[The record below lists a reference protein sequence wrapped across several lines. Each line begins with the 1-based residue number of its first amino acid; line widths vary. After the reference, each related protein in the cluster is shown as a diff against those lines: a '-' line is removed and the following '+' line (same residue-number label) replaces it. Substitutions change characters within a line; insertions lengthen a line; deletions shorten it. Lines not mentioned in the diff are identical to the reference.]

1 MQIIDKMKDNYRIAK
16 EKELEA
22 KKLRDADKARKN
34 LTLTDEDIKEI
45 GKLIGE
51 VNPVWGKL
59 EPEILELFLKLAI
72 KQYKPKEDE
81 FDLTNKDAIRKKI
94 VDIFHT
100 SDKITFAAG
109 GKAFRPDAITEAQIL
124 QLNATYLRGKSM
136 GNKFKKLLKLE
147 FEKQSKNI

>member
-1 MQIIDKMKDNYRIAK
+1 MQIIDKMKENYRVAK

-22 KKLRDADKARKN
+22 KKLRDADKLRKN
-34 LTLTDEDIKEI
+34 LKLSDEDIKEI
-45 GKLIGE
+45 AKLIGE

-81 FDLTNKDAIRKKI
+81 FDLTNKDEVRKKI
-94 VDIFHT
+94 ANIFQT

-109 GKAFRPDAITEAQIL
+109 GKAFRPDSITEAQIL
-124 QLNATYLRGKSM
+124 QLNSTYLRGKSM